1 MTQKTL
7 KDRFNEIAQM
17 YADTFVRTHFS
28 YDDGSMAYYDWVAE
42 EPGTILCVNDDMFF
56 GFDEIRICIDENIP
70 YDQLLAW
77 YDYRLRLGL
86 IDPSIPTPNLKSWV
100 MGCPRMTEDQIQE
113 LEKAH
118 KRTLETQNELQEL
131 IEKYKHTKNKF

>member
-17 YADTFVRTHFS
+17 YADTFVRTRFS
-28 YDDGSMAYYDWVAE
+28 YDDGSMAYYDWVAD

-56 GFDEIRICIDENIP
+56 GFDEIRLCIDENIP

-100 MGCPRMTEDQIQE
+100 MGCPRLSEPQIQE

-131 IEKYKHTKNKF
+131 ISKYKNTKKQS